1 VTTFAELTTMQVGGE
16 PARLVEA
23 TTTDELLAAV
33 REASLGD
40 DPWFVL
46 GGGSNTVASDEPFD
60 GTVVRVAT
68 RGVERVDSDDDR
80 VHLRVAAG
88 EPWDDLVAYTVER
101 GWSGLEALSGIP
113 GSTGASPIQNIGAYG
128 QEVASTL
135 VAVDFLDDDSGE
147 FVRIPAANLDLGYR
161 TSVFK
166 QGRRGVVT
174 AVEFALTDHR
184 GASEQVAYPQL
195 AKALGVELGA
205 RVSVADVRSSVLALR
220 AAKGMVLDPDDRD
233 TASSGS
239 FFTNPIVSRA
249 DASTLPAD
257 APRWPTGPE
266 PERRVV
272 PLGEEPAA
280 PAPRAPA
287 EVKLSA
293 AWLIEHAGIAKGFRL
308 PGSRAA
314 VSSKHTLALTNRG
327 GATGELGDLVA
338 ARHDSPARHVSRARH
353 AGDAVRQ
360 PRGR

>member
-135 VAVDFLDDDSGE
+135 VAVDFLDDERLQAGPPGRRHGGR
-147 FVRIPAANLDLGYR
+147 VRPDGPPRRERAGGVPAAREGPRRRARSPGLG
-161 TSVFK
+161 
-166 QGRRGVVT
+166 GRR
-174 AVEFALTDHR
+174 AVQRAGPAGRQGH
-184 GASEQVAYPQL
+184 
-195 AKALGVELGA
+195 GA
-205 RVSVADVRSSVLALR
+205 R
-220 AAKGMVLDPDDRD
+220 
-233 TASSGS
+233 
-239 FFTNPIVSRA
+239 
-249 DASTLPAD
+249 
-257 APRWPTGPE
+257 PRRP
-266 PERRVV
+266 
-272 PLGEEPAA
+272 
-280 PAPRAPA
+280 
-287 EVKLSA
+287 
-293 AWLIEHAGIAKGFRL
+293 
-308 PGSRAA
+308 
-314 VSSKHTLALTNRG
+314 
-327 GATGELGDLVA
+327 
-338 ARHDSPARHVSRARH
+338 
-353 AGDAVRQ
+353 
-360 PRGR
+360 